1 MMSTL
6 QASWVIARRDFMATV
21 MSRAF
26 VLFLLFPVLMI
37 GLAGGFGVMN
47 AKAEK
52 QENRPRVA
60 VIATEAEFAPI
71 AAARARLLPAFGAYD
86 LAELTRA
93 DPDYDVADQ
102 AKRLLAAPDKRL
114 VGVLAGGVAHPR
126 LTGALDANDRIVR
139 QMRAVLHEV
148 QRQAALTAAHAT
160 VQPVKVDLVQVEESA
175 GALALERSATAR
187 AGQWLLFMVTVMLA
201 GMLLSNFIE
210 EKSNK
215 VIEVLAAAI
224 PIDAV
229 FFGKLAAMLTVSV
242 CGLAVW
248 VAAGVVAAQIWMSG
262 GGVGLPSPALGWP
275 LFLLLCFLYFA
286 MNYLLLGGLFLGI
299 GSQASSVREVQSISM
314 PVTIGQVVIFFVAS
328 AAAGQFNGPLG
339 IGAALF
345 PLSSPM
351 MMIARAAQV
360 REIWPHLAALL
371 WQGLWVWIVIRLGAA
386 WFRRNVLKSG
396 GTAAAAF
403 GPKRRPIAGG
413 LLRR

>member
-1 MMSTL
+1 MMSTFE
-6 QASWVIARRDFMATV
+6 AAWVIARRDFMATV

-37 GLAGGFGVMN
+37 AIAGGFGVMN

-60 VIATEAEFAPI
+60 VIASEADFAPI
-71 AAARARLLPAFGAYD
+71 AAARARLLPAFGAWD

-93 DPDYDVADQ
+93 DPDYDQADQ

-114 VGVLAGGVAHPR
+114 VAVLAGGLAHPR
-126 LTGALDANDRIVR
+126 LTGAVDPGDRIVR
-139 QMRAVLHEV
+139 QVKGILDEAE
-148 QRQAALTAAHAT
+148 RQAALASAHLAPA
-160 VQPVKVDLVQVEESA
+160 PVKVDLVQVEESA

-229 FFGKLAAMLTVSV
+229 FLGKLAAMLTVSL

-248 VAAGVVAAQIWMSG
+248 VGAGIAAAEILANG
-262 GGVGLPSPALGWP
+262 GGVSLPSPALGWP
-275 LFLLLCFLYFA
+275 LFLILCFLYFA

-314 PVTIGQVVIFFVAS
+314 PVTIGQVIIFFLAS

-339 IGAALF
+339 IGTAIF
-345 PLSSPM
+345 PFSSPM

-360 REIWPHLAALL
+360 NELWPHLAALA
-371 WQGLWVWIVIRLGAA
+371 WQALWVWVVIRLGAA
-386 WFRRNVLKSG
+386 LFRRNVLKSG
-396 GTAAAAF
+396 GTPATAF
-403 GPKRRPIAGG
+403 GPRRRLIARG